1 MKNHILYKGVKG
13 ERISQVDFDQRSTS
27 MVQRQ
32 NRGKDMLVGPT
43 YEKQAARDLV
53 CAIGMLV
60 IGIILVGLVL
70 L

>member
-1 MKNHILYKGVKG
+1 MNK
-13 ERISQVDFDQRSTS
+13 RIS
-27 MVQRQ
+27 MVERQ

-53 CAIGMLV
+53 YAIGMMV
-60 IGIILVGLVL
+60 IGIVLVGLVL

>member
-1 MKNHILYKGVKG
+1 MSK
-13 ERISQVDFDQRSTS
+13 RISKIELDQRSIS
-27 MVQRQ
+27 MVRRQ

-53 CAIGMLV
+53 YAIGMMV
-60 IGIILVGLVL
+60 IGIVLVGLIL